1 MSINL
6 EHQHNDVYGRSF
18 ALYDRNSLDEFV
30 GFLNARFVANNI
42 NPSET
47 FGGMRCLDA
56 GCGNGRGALF
66 MASNGAASVDCI
78 DISAVNVASTATNL
92 TSRGFSS
99 TGVRHGSL
107 EALPFPDQTFDVVW
121 CNGVIMHTANPDACL
136 RELARVLK
144 VGGRCWIYVY
154 GADGLPWYW
163 ISRARSVIR
172 DFGSERC
179 LDVMNLMR
187 LETRYVAEY
196 VDDWTVPYLRTYTAE
211 QFSRRLNELGFSNAE
226 PLKFGVTYDTSNR
239 RSLFPDDSVWM
250 GDGDL
255 RFLATKESEPSETTC
270 QLPSDAEAMGRPFNP
285 QVIEMFKPLFDEF
298 QQNVSGNL
306 ILAVMTSANIQR
318 VLRDILTREG
328 RFAVD
333 EFRACATEAIEIAR
347 RIQS

>member
-1 MSINL
+1 MKINL

-18 ALYDRNSLDEFV
+18 ALYDRKNLSEFV
-30 GFLNARFVANNI
+30 DFLNARFVANKI
-42 NPSET
+42 DPGET

-66 MASNGAASVDCI
+66 MAANGAASIDCI
-78 DISAVNVASTATNL
+78 DISAVNVASTTTNL
-92 TSRGFSS
+92 TSHGFSS

-107 EALPFPDQTFDVVW
+107 EKLPYPDRTFDVVW

-154 GADGLPWYW
+154 GADGLGWYW
-163 ISRARSVIR
+163 VSRARSVMR
-172 DFGSERC
+172 DFGAERC
-179 LDVMNLMR
+179 LNVMKLMR

-211 QFSRRLNELGFSNAE
+211 EFSRRLDELGFSNAE

-239 RSLFPDDSVWM
+239 RSLYPDDSVWM

-255 RFLATKESEPSETTC
+255 RFLATKTSEPRETTRR
-270 QLPSDAEAMGRPFNP
+270 LPSDSGAMGRPFNP
-285 QVIEMFKPLFDEF
+285 QVIEMFQPLFDEY
-298 QQNVSGNL
+298 QRNVSGIL
-306 ILAVMTSANIQR
+306 MLAVMVSANIQR
-318 VLRDILTREG
+318 VLRDLLTREG
-328 RFAVD
+328 PFAVD
-333 EFRACATEAIEIAR
+333 EFLARSTEAVELAH
-347 RIQS
+347 RIRS